1 MSDADAPTQ
10 ESVWPKVA
18 GYGSTGAVIA
28 AFVANLDKVTPFLDR
43 FGLSVFL
50 AIAGFGTVFWFVSRV
65 VTTAETLGKRA
76 IGSHEKF
83 LDSQTETS
91 RKQNDILEGITKTQA
106 VHGERLDHHTTI
118 LEELRRDRGRPC
130 NAAGTVSQGG
140 N

>member
-1 MSDADAPTQ
+1 MSEEEKK

-18 GYGSTGAVIA
+18 GYGSTGAVVT
-28 AFVANLDKVTPFLDR
+28 AFIANLDKATPFLEK
-43 FGLSVFL
+43 FGLAFFL
-50 AIAGFGTVFWFVSRV
+50 AIAGFGAVFWFVSRF

-83 LDSQTETS
+83 LDAQTENS
-91 RKQNDILEGITKTQA
+91 RKQNEILEGITLTQA

-130 NAAGTVSQGG
+130 TNAANASQG
-140 N
+140 NN